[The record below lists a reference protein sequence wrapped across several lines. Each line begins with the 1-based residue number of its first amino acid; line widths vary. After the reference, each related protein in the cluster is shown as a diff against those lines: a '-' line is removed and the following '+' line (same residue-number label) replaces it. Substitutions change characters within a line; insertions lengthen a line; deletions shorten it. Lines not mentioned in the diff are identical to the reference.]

1 VALRR
6 PVLLVLRALG
16 LGDLLTAVPAL
27 RGLAA
32 AFPAHRRL
40 LAAPGQLAPLLQ
52 LIRGVD
58 GEEVVER
65 IVDVRGLCALPSDL
79 GRVAIAANLH
89 GRGPQS
95 HRRLLELAPERL
107 LGFAHS
113 ELPESLAGARWM
125 AGEHE
130 VQRWCRMLAHAG
142 VPCDPRALDIERPEQ
157 GESEWP
163 VVARGA
169 TVLHPG
175 AASGARRWPADRWA
189 ALARAEADSGRTVL
203 LSGGPAEIALARE
216 IARSAGLSSHV
227 VLAGRTGVGDLAL
240 VVAAAGR
247 VVCGD
252 TGVGHLATALRTPS
266 VLLFGPVAPQ
276 EWGPPPERSGHRV
289 LWTGRR
295 GDPHASAPDRGLLE
309 IAVADV
315 LFALDELDGHAARA
329 ARMQGPARRQGPRLR
344 EGSAPTEEGQ
354 ILVRGGAGRVPGSG

>member
-1 VALRR
+1 M
-6 PVLLVLRALG
+6 LLVLRALG

-27 RGLAA
+27 RGLAS

-40 LAAPGQLAPLLQ
+40 LAAPGQLAPLLG
-52 LIRGVD
+52 LIRGID

-65 IVDVRGLCALPSDL
+65 VVDVRGLAALPPDL

-95 HRRLLELAPERL
+95 HRRLLELAPQRL
-107 LGFAHS
+107 LAFAHS
-113 ELPESLAGARWM
+113 EVPESLTGARWI

-142 VPCDPRALDIERPEQ
+142 VPCDPGTLDIDRPEP
-157 GESEWP
+157 GESEWS
-163 VVARGA
+163 VAPGA

-175 AASGARRWPADRWA
+175 AASGARRWPAERWA
-189 ALARAEADSGRTVL
+189 ALARAETGAGRSVV
-203 LSGGPAEIALARE
+203 LSGGPGEVALAE
-216 IARSAGLSSHV
+216 HIARSAGLSSDV
-227 VLAGRTGVGDLAL
+227 VLAGRTGLRDLAA

-276 EWGPPPERSGHRV
+276 EWGPPPERSRHRV

-295 GDPHASAPDRGLLE
+295 GDPHACSTDPGLLE

-315 LFALDELDGHAARA
+315 LFALEQLDGHAARA
-329 ARMQGPARRQGPRLR
+329 AGVEGPARAHGPWH
-344 EGSAPTEEGQ
+344 
-354 ILVRGGAGRVPGSG
+354 GGALDRRKERRIIAPEDADRVPGSG

>member
-1 VALRR
+1 M
-6 PVLLVLRALG
+6 LLVLRALG

-40 LAAPGQLAPLLQ
+40 LAAPRQLAPLLQ
-52 LIRGVD
+52 LIRGID

-65 IVDVRGLCALPSDL
+65 IVDVRGLAALPADL

-107 LGFAHS
+107 LAFAH
-113 ELPESLAGARWM
+113 PDVPRSLAGARWM
-125 AGEHE
+125 TGEHE
-130 VQRWCRMLAHAG
+130 VQRWCRMLADAG
-142 VPCDPRALDIERPEQ
+142 VPCDPRALDIERPEP
-157 GESEWP
+157 GEREWP
-163 VVARGA
+163 VAAHGA

-175 AASGARRWPADRWA
+175 AASGARRWPAERWA
-189 ALARAEADSGRTVL
+189 ELARAEARSGRTVL
-203 LSGGPAEIALARE
+203 LSGGPAEVPLARS
-216 IARSAGLSSHV
+216 IARSAGLSSGV

-276 EWGPPPERSGHRV
+276 EWGPPPERSRHRV

-295 GDPHASAPDRGLLE
+295 GDPHAGSADRGLLE
-309 IAVADV
+309 ITVADV
-315 LFALDELDGHAARA
+315 LVALEQLDGHAARA
-329 ARMQGPARRQGPRLR
+329 ARVEGPPRGKAPDRVVEGRVIVR
-344 EGSAPTEEGQ
+344 EDAD
-354 ILVRGGAGRVPGSG
+354 RVPGSG